1 MTALD
6 RKLLRD
12 VWSLRGQFSAIG
24 AVIACGIGTF
34 VMSLST
40 LESLELTQSRYYE
53 RYRFGHVFAHLKRA
67 PVSLRPRL
75 AEIPGVA
82 EVQTRVVADVVLDVP
97 GLDEPAVGRLISV
110 PEGAPPTMNALHL
123 RSGRYLEPRRAG
135 EALVSEAFAEAHG
148 LEPGDALSAVINGRR
163 ETLSIVGVVL
173 SPEYVYQI
181 RSGEVF
187 PNERSFGVFWV
198 GETELAAAFDMQSA
212 FNDLSCYLSPRVS
225 EAEVLTRID
234 RLIDTYG
241 GLGAYGREDQE
252 SHRYL
257 TNEIRELRNMGLF
270 APIIFL
276 LVAAF
281 LLNVVLSRIVGAQRE
296 QIAALKAFGYT
307 RGEIGRHYLKM
318 VLAAVTAGV
327 LSGTG
332 LGAWLGQGLTNMYT
346 RFFHF
351 PLLEY
356 RLSWPIVLAALGISC
371 AAALLGT
378 LGAVRRA
385 VRLPPAEAMRPEPP
399 AQYRPTLL
407 ERWGLG
413 RMFSHSMRIILRNLE
428 RRRGHA
434 ALAVLGIAMAAA
446 ILVLGNFI
454 GDALD
459 DLIELEFFVTHRQ
472 DVTVALVEPTSYRAL
487 YEIDHLPG
495 VLRSEP
501 FRAVP
506 VRLRS
511 GHLWRRT
518 EILGLDRQSHLL
530 RLLDDAR
537 STMRLPPAGIV
548 LSAKLAELLQVR
560 EGDELTVEV
569 LEGERAVRKVAATA
583 IVFDF
588 IGIGAYMDLQAL
600 HQLLREGDC
609 ISGAFLRVDSQ
620 KLPALYAKLKTT
632 PQVAAATVKDAA
644 RRSLLETLS
653 DTLLRMKAVNV
664 LFAAIIAFGVVYNN
678 ARISVAERSRELASL
693 RVLGFTRAE
702 ISYILLGELAILTL
716 AAIPPG
722 LALGYG
728 LAWFAAWGYDTEMF
742 RIPLV
747 IQPATYALATTIVIA
762 AAIVSGLTV
771 RRQLDRLDLV
781 AVLKTRE

>member
-1 MTALD
+1 MTSLD
-6 RKLLRD
+6 RKVLRD

-40 LESLELTQSRYYE
+40 LDSLELTQARYYE
-53 RYRFGHVFAHLKRA
+53 HYRFGHIFARLKRA

-75 AEIPGVA
+75 EELPGIA
-82 EVQTRVVADVVLDVP
+82 EVQLRVVADVVLDVP
-97 GLDEPAVGRLISV
+97 GLAEPAVGRLISV
-110 PEGAPPTMNALHL
+110 PESGAPKMNALYL
-123 RSGRYLEPRRAG
+123 RSGRFLEPGRAG
-135 EALVSEAFAEAHG
+135 EALVSEAFADAHA
-148 LEPGDALSAVINGRR
+148 LAPGDKLSAVINGRR
-163 ETLSIVGVVL
+163 ETLSIVGIVL

-181 RSGEVF
+181 RGGEVF
-187 PNERSFGVFWV
+187 PNERSFGIFWV
-198 GETELAAAFDMQSA
+198 AEKELAAAFDMEGA
-212 FNDLSCYLSPRVS
+212 FNDLSCYLSPGAR
-225 EAEVLTRID
+225 EADILARID
-234 RLIDTYG
+234 RLIDPYG
-241 GLGAYGREDQE
+241 GLGAYAREDQE

-296 QIAALKAFGYT
+296 IIAALKAFGYT
-307 RGEIGRHYLKM
+307 RGEIGWHYAKM
-318 VLAAVTAGV
+318 VLTAVVVGV
-327 LSGTG
+327 LLGIG
-332 LGAWLGQGLTNMYT
+332 LGAWLGRGLTNMYT

-356 RLSWPIVLAALGISC
+356 HLAPRVALAALGITAG
-371 AAALLGT
+371 AAAAGT
-378 LGAVRRA
+378 LVAVRRA

-413 RMFSHSMRIILRNLE
+413 PLFSHSTRIILRNLE
-428 RRRGHA
+428 RNRGHA
-434 ALAVLGIAMAAA
+434 ALAILGIALAAA

-459 DLIELEFFVTHRQ
+459 DLIELEFDVMHHE
-472 DVTVALVEPTSYRAL
+472 DVTVTLIEPTTHRAL

-495 VLRSEP
+495 VMRSEP

-511 GHLWRRT
+511 GHWRRRT
-518 EILGLDRQSHLL
+518 EILGLGRESQLVQ
-530 RLLDDAR
+530 LLDEAR
-537 STMRLPPAGIV
+537 SAMRLPPGGIV
-548 LSAKLAELLQVR
+548 LSDKLAELLHVS
-560 EGDELTVEV
+560 EGDWLTVEI
-569 LEGERAVRKVAATA
+569 LEGDRAVRQVPATA
-583 IVFDF
+583 FVSDF
-588 IGIGAYMDLQAL
+588 VGTSAYMDLRAL
-600 HQLLREGDC
+600 NELMREGSS
-609 ISGAFLRVDSQ
+609 ISGAFLRVDSHA
-620 KLPALYAKLKTT
+620 LPAIYARLKTT
-632 PQVAAATVKDAA
+632 PQVAAATVKEAA
-644 RRSLLETLS
+644 RRSLLDTLS

-664 LFAAIIAFGVVYNN
+664 LFAAIIAFGVVYNT
-678 ARISVAERSRELASL
+678 ARVSVAERSRELASL

-716 AAIPPG
+716 AALGPG
-722 LALGYG
+722 LIIGYG
-728 LAWFAAWGYDTEMF
+728 LAWFASWGYDTDMF

-747 IQPATYALATTIVIA
+747 IQPFTYALASSIVIS
-762 AAIVSGLTV
+762 AAISSGLIV
-771 RRQLDRLDLV
+771 RRQLDELDLV